1 MIAIPRS
8 CSVKVSR
15 TEAVRV
21 RLKHRRDEQDYQ
33 AILEVA
39 AKLPGKAT
47 QEAEKSAICYD
58 IATMRLRG
66 NL

>member
-39 AKLPGKAT
+39 AKLPGKVV
-47 QEAEKSAICYD
+47 QEDEKLVMYYD
-58 IATMRLRG
+58 VASMRLG
-66 NL
+66 E